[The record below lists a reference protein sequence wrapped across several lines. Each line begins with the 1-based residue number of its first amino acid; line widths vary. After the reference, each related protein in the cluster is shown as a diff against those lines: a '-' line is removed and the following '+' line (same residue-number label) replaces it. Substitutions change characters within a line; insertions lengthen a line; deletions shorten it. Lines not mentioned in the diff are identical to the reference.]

1 MNDVDATCGNGE
13 RKLFQQAALP
23 LPFAVRAAL
32 RFQPA
37 GAGDPNHRTQLHI
50 PTRPLP
56 DSAIGT
62 HPG

>member
-32 RFQPA
+32 RLQPA
-37 GAGDPNHRTQLHI
+37 GASDPNQRRQLHI

-56 DSAIGT
+56 DSVTGT
-62 HPG
+62 RPG